1 MENRK
6 VKVLTTIGVIL
17 FSLGILGFIVGLI
30 MEAVAPSEATRIIY
44 LASAG
49 LDVAGVLVT
58 IIRFVKYGMPAAPEV
73 IVYMNEAPKAKEP
86 KTVDVKEIKE
96 TPEQKLYKQYE
107 SLYKEK
113 LITKEELEA
122 KRKELLGK

>member
-1 MENRK
+1 MENK
-6 VKVLTTIGVIL
+6 VAKLLTTIAFIL
-17 FSLGILGFIVGLI
+17 FSISIFGFIIGLI
-30 MEAVAPSEATRIIY
+30 LEATVGEDVAAIIY
-44 LASAG
+44 LGSGA
-49 LDVAGVLVT
+49 LCIVAIAIT
-58 IIRFVKYGMPAAPEV
+58 IIRFVKYGIPSASDV
-73 IVYMNEAPKAKEP
+73 IVYMDEAPKHKEP

-107 SLYKEK
+107 GLYKEK

>member
-1 MENRK
+1 MENK
-6 VKVLTTIGVIL
+6 KAKILTTIGVIL
-17 FSLGILGFIVGLI
+17 FSLGILGFIIGLI
-30 MEAVAPSEATRIIY
+30 MEAVAPNEATGIIY

-107 SLYKEK
+107 DLYKEK

-122 KRKELLGK
+122 KRKELLGE